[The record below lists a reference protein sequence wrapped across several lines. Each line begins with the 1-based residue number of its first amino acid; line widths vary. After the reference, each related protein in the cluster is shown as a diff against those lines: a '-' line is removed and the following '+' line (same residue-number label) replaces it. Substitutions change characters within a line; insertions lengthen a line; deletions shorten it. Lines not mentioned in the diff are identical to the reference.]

1 MSSRLDVLCNAC
13 PAITLG
19 KLNRLEVLSELY
31 GDVQIPRTVHD
42 EVVTSGLLVKSA
54 MATLISMCL
63 TLKGLNKGNSN
74 GRGKMIW
81 KQQPLKTIY

>member
-1 MSSRLDVLCNAC
+1 LSSRPDVLCNAC

-31 GDVQIPRTVHD
+31 GEVRIPCSAYD
-42 EVVTSGLLVKSA
+42 EVVTSGLLVKGA
-54 MATLISMCL
+54 VATLISMCL
-63 TLKGLNKGNSN
+63 TLKGLDKGNSN
-74 GRGKMIW
+74 GRREMIW